1 MKDFL
6 KGFAVTVM
14 ATVALDLLLMWHD
27 AGKNTLQMAT
37 GVCFLAGNIIAVLYA
52 SLSRDGDDW
61 R

>member
-6 KGFAVTVM
+6 KGFAAVVM

-27 AGKNTLQMAT
+27 ADKNVLQCAT
-37 GVCFLAGNIIAVLYA
+37 GLCFLAGNIIAVLYA
-52 SLSRDGDDW
+52 SLKRDGDGW